1 MKILTVKKL
10 LISAILVTLASGCA
24 ELQKPQSLLDA
35 EKAYSQAA
43 NSASVLKYAT
53 PELNTAKKTLM
64 SAGASE
70 NKEDMASLAY
80 IANAQIE
87 TALTKAE
94 AQQAHQ
100 NTKDLMAQKEQLIV
114 SAIDA
119 KKARAQNKLATMQQR
134 VVSMEESRAEEEI
147 LLAFGNIEFVTGTAD
162 LVPGAVSGIDLLA
175 EYMIAHPTKTI
186 VLSGHTDNSGSAELN
201 MELSQR
207 RADFIRDVLVSKGIA
222 AERITAIGYGQSQP
236 IVSNNT
242 REGRQRNRRIEI
254 KFAN

>member
-1 MKILTVKKL
+1 L
-10 LISAILVTLASGCA
+10 
-24 ELQKPQSLLDA
+24 
-35 EKAYSQAA
+35 
-43 NSASVLKYAT
+43 
-53 PELNTAKKTLM
+53 
-64 SAGASE
+64 
-70 NKEDMASLAY
+70 
-80 IANAQIE
+80 
-87 TALTKAE
+87 
-94 AQQAHQ
+94 
-100 NTKDLMAQKEQLIV
+100 
-114 SAIDA
+114 
-119 KKARAQNKLATMQQR
+119 
-134 VVSMEESRAEEEI
+134 
-147 LLAFGNIEFVTGTAD
+147 TAD